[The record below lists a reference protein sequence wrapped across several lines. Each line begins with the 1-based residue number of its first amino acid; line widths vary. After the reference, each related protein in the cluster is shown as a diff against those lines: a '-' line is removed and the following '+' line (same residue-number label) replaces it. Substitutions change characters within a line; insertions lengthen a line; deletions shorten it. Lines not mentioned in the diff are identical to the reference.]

1 MPYLVTFIII
11 CWLFAYLF
19 LRGPGGSKTLKEMR
33 EAEAE
38 MKAATTREDRRA
50 AARRILDVIE
60 RDDLTGIVVDD
71 ARKAAELTLRS

>member
-1 MPYLVTFIII
+1 MPYLATFIVI
-11 CWLFAYLF
+11 CWLFAYIF

-38 MKAATTREDRRA
+38 MEAATEREQRRA
-50 AARRILDVIE
+50 AAKRVIEIIE

-71 ARKAAELTLRS
+71 ARKAAEKALRT